1 MLLMAIYVILFGDF
15 LGQNANGDEAS
26 RNDESSIE
34 ESPLSKHNAKSGDL

>member
-15 LGQNANGDEAS
+15 LGQNANGDEA
-26 RNDESSIE
+26 RNDESNIE